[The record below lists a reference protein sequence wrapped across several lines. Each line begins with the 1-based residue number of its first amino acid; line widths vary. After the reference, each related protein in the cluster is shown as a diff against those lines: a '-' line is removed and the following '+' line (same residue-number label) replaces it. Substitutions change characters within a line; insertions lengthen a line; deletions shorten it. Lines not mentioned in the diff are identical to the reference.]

1 MQRHNATNTPA
12 VDPDSDDDAFRVRVD
27 YFPQIAVTPHLPGEF
42 ATVVIEELA
51 GLRRP

>member
-27 YFPQIAVTPHLPGEF
+27 YFPRIAVTPHLPGVF
-42 ATVVIEELA
+42 AAVVIEELA